1 MGERPK
7 TDPPPEPSAGAWP
20 HQHLNFILFP
30 SVRLAAPGL
39 RRSMWALHRGAQA
52 SLVVAPGLSRP
63 EACGILVPQP
73 GITPASPALEG
84 GLLTTGPSRK
94 FLKYS
99 LKMNVLVAQSG
110 PALFDPMDCSPP
122 ASSVRGI
129 FQARIL
135 EQVAV
140 PFSKGSS

>member
-1 MGERPK
+1 M
-7 TDPPPEPSAGAWP
+7 A
-20 HQHLNFILFP
+20 
-30 SVRLAAPGL
+30 
-39 RRSMWALHRGAQA
+39 RGI
-52 SLVVAPGLSRP
+52 S
-63 EACGILVPQP
+63 VPQP
-73 GITPASPALEG
+73 GLEPKSPALEG

-129 FQARIL
+129 LQARIL